1 MEEEKDKSAHVLVIP
16 SPFPSH
22 INPMLHFADRLAS
35 KGLRATLVVAIQN
48 RGDIPKANPPPDA
61 SASLEYISDGYDD
74 ALPSNFDVEIYKT
87 TLQRVGSEKLLEL
100 IARLTVEGM
109 RPVCLIYDL
118 ALSWVLE
125 IAHACCSV
133 LDVLLLW
140 PRSPDNPDMC
150 VFFPGMPPLGLRDI
164 PSFIAQREGNP
175 SILEMVLSQ
184 FKNMGKADFVLVNS
198 FDKLEEEVKK
208 EMVEP
213 WSPKMIGPALPLAYL
228 NDCLNW
234 LDKRPVSSVV
244 YVPFGSLAALPAEQ
258 MEEVA
263 EALHSSKRPFLWVV
277 KLPYAYQKGGN
288 SLPEGFVEA
297 TSEQGLVVPWCPQ
310 LDVLAHRAVGCFV
323 THCGWNSTLEA
334 LSQGVPMVSVPQWGD
349 QQTNSKF
356 VSDVWKT
363 RTRVEIGDK
372 GFVLRGEL
380 ERCIREVMEGETGA
394 HIRENAQRWRDLTRE
409 AVAEGGSS
417 DNNINEFIT
426 KISIHEG
433 DGNI

>member
-48 RGDIPKANPPPDA
+48 RGDIPKANPPADA

-125 IAHACCSV
+125 IAHAHG
-133 LDVLLLW
+133 LLGATFITQPVAVCLTYCYYGRGLQIIATCAFFFPECRHW
-140 PRSPDNPDMC
+140 AYETSPRSSPN
-150 VFFPGMPPLGLRDI
+150 VRAIHQSLKWTRDE
-164 PSFIAQREGNP
+164 QG
-175 SILEMVLSQ
+175 
-184 FKNMGKADFVLVNS
+184 D
-198 FDKLEEEVKK
+198 
-208 EMVEP
+208 
-213 WSPKMIGPALPLAYL
+213 PA
-228 NDCLNW
+228 DCLNW